1 MSTIKKTTVPKLCL
15 SLTKLVIYDNKKK
28 IKQQWMA
35 VHVAGYAKLPEQF
48 SVGVRVVSVFCVF
61 VPS

>member
-1 MSTIKKTTVPKLCL
+1 MIIKRKF
-15 SLTKLVIYDNKKK
+15 
-28 IKQQWMA
+28 KQQWMA

-48 SVGVRVVSVFCVF
+48 SVGVRVVSVSCVF